1 MSFTIVGNGVAGNTA
16 ALTLSRIA
24 AGEQIDLY
32 AAEPHPYYPRPLLPE
47 FMAGELDQERLYFR
61 PVSWYAERGITL
73 HLSKTVARLE
83 PDEHRLSLAGGEVVS
98 YDRLLLAT
106 GGHAWI
112 PPIQGADKP
121 GVYSLRTLEDA
132 LSIAARAREAR
143 QAVVIGCGLLG
154 LEAGRA
160 LQALGLDVS
169 MIEFMSRPLPRQLD
183 AEGAEVLQRLLEGPS
198 VRIFLNAAAEAVL
211 GSDAVTGL
219 RLKDGRE
226 FDAQLVLVTAGMR
239 SNTELA
245 RLSGLEIN
253 RGVAVDR
260 QAEFEGRVY
269 GIVPAAIAQA
279 RIAATNMAGN
289 DSATYAGTLPSTTL
303 KVAGIDLTSLGIIMP
318 EEGREGEYRELRH
331 TDLVAQG
338 RQDCGRH
345 HARGQGR
352 CADGDPADRKGC
364 RRVGARAAAAG
375 PRLRPQRVVGLN
387 DTIVGSAG
395 VAMSGRELH
404 GNPLRNLAGDD
415 LASDKTIN
423 ITSH

>member
-260 QAEFEGRVY
+260 HLCTSAKDVYAAGDVAEFEGRVY

-331 TDLVAQG
+331 TDL
-338 RQDCGRH
+338 D
-345 HARGQGR
+345 RGVY
-352 CADGDPADRKGC
+352 RKLVLRGGKI
-364 RRVGARAAAAG
+364 VGAIMLGDKAG
-375 PRLRPQRVVGLN
+375 VRTVTQLIEKGVDVSEHVPRLLDPGFDLSGLL
-387 DTIVGSAG
+387 D
-395 VAMSGRELH
+395 
-404 GNPLRNLAGDD
+404 
-415 LASDKTIN
+415 
-423 ITSH
+423 

>member
-1 MSFTIVGNGVAGNTA
+1 
-16 ALTLSRIA
+16 
-24 AGEQIDLY
+24 
-32 AAEPHPYYPRPLLPE
+32 
-47 FMAGELDQERLYFR
+47 
-61 PVSWYAERGITL
+61 
-73 HLSKTVARLE
+73 LSKTVARLE

-260 QAEFEGRVY
+260 HLRTSAKDVYAAGDVAEFQGRVY

-331 TDLVAQG
+331 TDL
-338 RQDCGRH
+338 D
-345 HARGQGR
+345 RGEY
-352 CADGDPADRKGC
+352 RKLVLRGGII
-364 RRVGARAAAAG
+364 VGAIMLGDKAG
-375 PRLRPQRVVGLN
+375 VRTVTQLIEKGVDVSEHVPRLLDPGFDLSGLL
-387 DTIVGSAG
+387 D
-395 VAMSGRELH
+395 
-404 GNPLRNLAGDD
+404 
-415 LASDKTIN
+415 
-423 ITSH
+423 